1 MPTMSKEYM
10 KKYLSEKHNETIN
23 CEHCGGHYK
32 KYFVH
37 VHERSQKHKNAINRL
52 KNEIENQREK
62 EIEKLKNTVLELQ
75 ALLKA
80 SITSD

>member
-10 KKYLSEKHNETIN
+10 KQYLAEKHNETMN
-23 CEHCGGHYK
+23 CERCGGHYK

-37 VHERSQKHKNAINRL
+37 VHERSQKHKNALNKQKEERD
-52 KNEIENQREK
+52 NQKEK
-62 EIEKLKNTVLELQ
+62 EIENLRQTVMELQ

-80 SITSD
+80 NLTSH